1 MDGYSEMLACRW
13 PECFFADDGL
23 GMGRILGYLIPTAVV
38 ILLIIIQ
45 VRHVRWKRRER
56 QRAALEATK
65 PPSE

>member
-1 MDGYSEMLACRW
+1 
-13 PECFFADDGL
+13 
-23 GMGRILGYLIPTAVV
+23 MGRILGYLIPTAVV